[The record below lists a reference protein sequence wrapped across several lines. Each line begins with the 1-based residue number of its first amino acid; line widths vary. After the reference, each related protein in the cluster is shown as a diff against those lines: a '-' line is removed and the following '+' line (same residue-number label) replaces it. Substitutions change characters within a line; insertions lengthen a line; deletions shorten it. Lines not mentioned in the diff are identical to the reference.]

1 MLVTHNIEEAVL
13 MCDRLIILS
22 SNPARIAAEIAI
34 TMPHPR
40 NRLEEEFGN
49 IVDNVYAVL
58 TARTIASL
66 SALKQTHEGLAQP
79 SASGVSQPHER
90 VDRDSGSATLC
101 GPSGARH
108 PMAKSLSLE
117 INELFPTAEGLHILE
132 FAELKD
138 GAFKLTAAGHVF
150 AAQQYRRA

>member
-1 MLVTHNIEEAVL
+1 MVTHNIEEAVL

-40 NRLEEEFGN
+40 NRLDEEFGN

-66 SALKQTHEGLAQP
+66 SALKAN
-79 SASGVSQPHER
+79 A
-90 VDRDSGSATLC
+90 
-101 GPSGARH
+101 
-108 PMAKSLSLE
+108 
-117 INELFPTAEGLHILE
+117 
-132 FAELKD
+132 
-138 GAFKLTAAGHVF
+138 
-150 AAQQYRRA
+150 